1 MRMKNLIATAA
12 ALLILAW
19 LISIRSHWAAPRSK
33 PATPVAAKHSLF
45 PTRPSPSNRVNLQS
59 AETPA
64 GDLSF
69 SNFIALLLK
78 GLRASYFQKIPLASV
93 AIGLYIARSF

>member
-1 MRMKNLIATAA
+1 MKNLIATAA

-19 LISIRSHWAAPRSK
+19 LISIRSHWTPLPSK
-33 PATPVAAKHSLF
+33 PATPVAATHSLF
-45 PTRPSPSNRVNLQS
+45 PRRPAPSIQVSLQSTESPS
-59 AETPA
+59 A
-64 GDLSF
+64 DLSF